1 MLPSF
6 EFIWNVFVAL
16 FVIIVGILALYRVCS
31 SIIYVV
37 VLAVDMEVRWAKR
50 NGGIARTDAVA
61 KASITVFVLLF
72 LGVAIWVGSH

>member
-6 EFIWNVFVAL
+6 EFIWNVFVSL
-16 FVIIVGILALYRVCS
+16 FVIIVGILALYWVCS
-31 SIIYVV
+31 SIIYLG

-50 NGGIARTDAVA
+50 NGGIARTGTVA
-61 KASITVFVLLF
+61 KASIAMFVLLF